1 MALIRGYEKR
11 PENAGPFPIVA
22 NGGLMEGIRWTRHDS
37 VESGWYDKGRE
48 VAPTMNLT
56 LPLTPAEEAKLLAK
70 ARAAGTT
77 PEQVVRQAI
86 EPILASIPEQVPP
99 VKTAKKSLLG
109 IWSQY
114 GPGPSEEEIDQNRG
128 EMFSTF
134 GRDDIA

>member
-1 MALIRGYEKR
+1 VLYRKY
-11 PENAGPFPIVA
+11 F
-22 NGGLMEGIRWTRHDS
+22 GGRHDPG
-37 VESGWYDKGRE
+37 VESAWYDEIGDK
-48 VAPTMNLT
+48 ATMNLT
-56 LPLTPAEEAKLLAK
+56 LPLTPAEEAKLRAK
-70 ARAAGTT
+70 ARAEGTT

-86 EPILASIPEQVPP
+86 EPIIASVLEDVPP
-99 VKTAKKSLLG
+99 ANVSKKSLLG

>member
-1 MALIRGYEKR
+1 MKVLVDENIARMTVDGLRALGHD
-11 PENAGPFPIVA
+11 VA
-22 NGGLMEGIRWTRHDS
+22 DVR
-37 VESGWYDKGRE
+37 GWYDEGRE
-48 VAPTMNLT
+48 GSPTMNLT

-70 ARAAGTT
+70 AREAGTT

-86 EPILASIPEQVPP
+86 EPILASIPEHVPP

-109 IWSQY
+109 VWSQY
-114 GPGPSEEEIDQNRG
+114 GPGPSEEEIDQNRA

>member
-1 MALIRGYEKR
+1 
-11 PENAGPFPIVA
+11 
-22 NGGLMEGIRWTRHDS
+22 
-37 VESGWYDKGRE
+37 
-48 VAPTMNLT
+48 MNLT
-56 LPLTPAEEAKLLAK
+56 LPLTPAEEARLLAK
-70 ARAAGTT
+70 AREAGTT

-86 EPILASIPEQVPP
+86 EPILASIPDVPP

-114 GPGPSEEEIDQNRG
+114 GPGPSEEEIDQNRA

>member
-1 MALIRGYEKR
+1 
-11 PENAGPFPIVA
+11 
-22 NGGLMEGIRWTRHDS
+22 MEGIWTRHDN
-37 VESGWYDKGRE
+37 VESGWYDEGRE
-48 VAPTMNLT
+48 PGRTMNLT
-56 LPLTPAEEAKLLAK
+56 LPLTPAEEANLLAK

-86 EPILASIPEQVPP
+86 EPILASIPEQAPP

-109 IWSQY
+109 IWSQF
-114 GPGPSEEEIDQNRG
+114 GPGPSEEEIDQSRA

>member
-1 MALIRGYEKR
+1 
-11 PENAGPFPIVA
+11 
-22 NGGLMEGIRWTRHDS
+22 
-37 VESGWYDKGRE
+37 
-48 VAPTMNLT
+48 MNLS

-70 ARAAGTT
+70 AREAGTT

-86 EPILASIPEQVPP
+86 EPILASFPEHAPP

-114 GPGPSEEEIDQNRG
+114 GPGPSEEEIDQNRA